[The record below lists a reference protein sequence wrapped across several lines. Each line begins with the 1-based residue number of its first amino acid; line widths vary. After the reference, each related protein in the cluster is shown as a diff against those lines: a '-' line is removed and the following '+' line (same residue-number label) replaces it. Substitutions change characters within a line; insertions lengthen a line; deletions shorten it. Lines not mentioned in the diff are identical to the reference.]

1 VAQKAK
7 DEVTGILMV
16 GQNITE
22 LINYRNNLEAMVE
35 KRTSELNQALQ
46 KEKELVEMK
55 SKFVS
60 VASHEFRTP
69 LSTISLAAESV
80 RNHFHQL
87 GADDIKRKLLKIED
101 QAAHMTNLLE
111 DVLTMGKSDAGK
123 IKVKLISLDLHE
135 FVTTLIDEVRSVA
148 KVPRTIDLKFT
159 STLTTV
165 SLDDKLFRNVF
176 VNLLTNAIKFSPEDS
191 VVSVRISDTS
201 EGIEISVEDQ
211 GIGIDQEELNTVF
224 EAFHRGSNASNIQ
237 GTGLGLSITKKA
249 VDLMRGTI
257 HVDSVLNKG
266 TTFTVK
272 LPIR

>member
-1 VAQKAK
+1 
-7 DEVTGILMV
+7 M
-16 GQNITE
+16 
-22 LINYRNNLEAMVE
+22 
-35 KRTSELNQALQ
+35 
-46 KEKELVEMK
+46 
-55 SKFVS
+55 
-60 VASHEFRTP
+60 
-69 LSTISLAAESV
+69 
-80 RNHFHQL
+80 
-87 GADDIKRKLLKIED
+87 
-101 QAAHMTNLLE
+101 
-111 DVLTMGKSDAGK
+111 
-123 IKVKLISLDLHE
+123 HE

-201 EGIEISVEDQ
+201 EGIEIQVEDQ

-249 VDLMRGTI
+249 FDLMRGTI
-257 HVDSVLNKG
+257 HVDSMLNKG